1 LIARISLETGIPP
14 KDLIGLDSRMFS
26 ALLQA
31 MKDRAKEV
39 QDANTGKRR
48 HRTS

>member
-1 LIARISLETGIPP
+1 MFIVKNRHCVN
-14 KDLIGLDSRMFS
+14 DLLALDNRMFE

-31 MKDRAKEV
+31 MKDRAKEM
-39 QDANTGKRR
+39 QDASNGKRR